1 MDLGWILVD
10 FDGVGWISVDVGGV
24 WWIWG
29 GFGSIYVDLERI
41 WVPLRGCGMD
51 FGVFWWILVV
61 CNGCWHIL
69 MDFGGFGWIWV
80 DWVGKSW
87 WILVELGGF

>member
-1 MDLGWILVD
+1 MLVEFGGFGVDLDPFTWIWNGFGCLCVDVEWILV
-10 FDGVGWISVDVGGV
+10 F
-24 WWIWG
+24 
-29 GFGSIYVDLERI
+29 
-41 WVPLRGCGMD
+41 
-51 FGVFWWILVV
+51 FWWILVV